1 MTPIL
6 YKYYI
11 SGGKLTPA
19 GAYLTTVIGTV
30 TCLIWGA
37 GAPAKT
43 KKCGSPEG
51 EYIFSGKGPTFPVSC
66 KKSKQ
71 HLKKILKKKEDTTM
85 GFGSVILE
93 AGNNRFGGYVY
104 GRWKQKI

>member
-1 MTPIL
+1 MTPV
-6 YKYYI
+6 
-11 SGGKLTPA
+11 

-30 TCLIWGA
+30 TYLIWGA

-66 KKSKQ
+66 KTSEQSKETR
-71 HLKKILKKKEDTTM
+71 KEGKTM
-85 GFGSVILE
+85 GMGSVIMTTRSY
-93 AGNNRFGGYVY
+93 RFGGYVY

>member
-1 MTPIL
+1 M
-6 YKYYI
+6 
-11 SGGKLTPA
+11 TPA

-51 EYIFSGKGPTFPVSC
+51 EYIFCGERSDLSRILQNKLTIEVHAGKRMGTFN
-66 KKSKQ
+66 KKQIKTF
-71 HLKKILKKKEDTTM
+71 KKEDTTM
-85 GFGSVILE
+85 GLGSVILV
-93 AGNNRFGGYVY
+93 ARNNRFGGYVY